1 MFAYRWLLL
10 DCKREFPFKDTFRI
24 FETLWAALPID
35 RFELDSHTESDLDD
49 LCPSSLCPDRHH
61 SMTSSISN
69 TILSADSSSEEFRS
83 DSSSTD
89 EHDSGYRD
97 EQTSSRADSPR
108 NSSEKPPLTIM
119 SCLPLEKWLKH
130 FSSIIHQIDDSDMF
144 TIFLCMALLEQN
156 RSSLMQVATINVDRD
171 DYLGFYFT
179 RLVRQNHAQEA
190 LQLARHY
197 HRQYLAFRMRM
208 KQFLLTEN

>member
-10 DCKREFPFKDTFRI
+10 DCKREFPFKDTLRV

-35 RFELDSHTESDLDD
+35 RFEFHTRSASDITD
-49 LCPSSLCPDRHH
+49 LCPSSICSDRHP
-61 SMTSSISN
+61 SITSSISN
-69 TILSADSSSEEFRS
+69 TILSSHCSSERLHS
-83 DSSSTD
+83 DCSSTD
-89 EHDSGYRD
+89 ERDSGYLD
-97 EQTSSRADSPR
+97 ERIPPASDLHR
-108 NSSEKPPLTIM
+108 KPPLTIM
-119 SCLPLEKWLKH
+119 SCLPLEHWLKD
-130 FSSIIHQIDDSDMF
+130 FASINDQTDDSDMF

-156 RSSLMQVATINVDRD
+156 RASLMQVSTINVDRD

-179 RLVRQNHAQEA
+179 RLVRQNHAKQA

-208 KQFLLTEN
+208 RQFPLTNN